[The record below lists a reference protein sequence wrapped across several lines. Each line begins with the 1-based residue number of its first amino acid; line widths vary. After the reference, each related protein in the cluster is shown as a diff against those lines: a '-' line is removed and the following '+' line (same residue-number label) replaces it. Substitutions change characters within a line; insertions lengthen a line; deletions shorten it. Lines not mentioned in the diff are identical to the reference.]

1 MKFRSAFRN
10 QLWRPLVELWFNNN
24 MQRIFRG
31 LFAPA
36 SLFVVVQAG
45 VGFLNYLYQV
55 MAGRF
60 LSLVEFGAWSI
71 WLAQFATSL
80 LVAIWIQS
88 LATLGGPESPFFHE
102 TLKKKWIF
110 PLLLVLFLGS
120 LAAVSSESSV
130 LALGMGWLWAVLQAV
145 YFGRSLATGA
155 LRLISVAMAAAAVA
169 KLFIPALPLLRGQ
182 DPTGAFYAGVLYSP
196 AVAVL
201 ICVLFG
207 SFATSGRPPSSLD
220 KTDSRRAQLVLS
232 SLILAVITAGAPQ
245 LDLLVAGHILDPV
258 EAGLFARVALV
269 YKGFFFL
276 VLIFAQLLLSRQ
288 VQNEHRG
295 PSSRQ
300 MLLIPASALML
311 AVILVLSFP
320 EAWAPPQWVA
330 FGTFHIGTL
339 TFLFLRSQMELAH
352 RRWGLGLCVV
362 LLGVGE
368 ALLAG
373 SLGLPLVQYYILA
386 LGLEWS
392 LILGL
397 EMRSELGRKHLA

>member
-1 MKFRSAFRN
+1 M
-10 QLWRPLVELWFNNN
+10 ELWFNSD

-60 LSLVEFGAWSI
+60 LPLVEFGAWSV

-88 LATLGGPESPFFHE
+88 LATLGGPDSPFFQE
-102 TLKKKWIF
+102 ILKKKWVF
-110 PLLLVLFLGS
+110 PLLLVLFLAS
-120 LAAVSSESSV
+120 FAAVSSESLT
-130 LALGMGWLWAVLQAV
+130 LALGVGWLWAVIQAV
-145 YFGRSLATGA
+145 YFGRSLATGS
-155 LRLISVAMAAAAVA
+155 LRLISVAMAAAAIV
-169 KLFIPALPLLRGQ
+169 KLLIPALPLLQGQ
-182 DPTGAFYAGVLYSP
+182 DSTGAFYAGVLYSP

-201 ICVLFG
+201 ICALFG
-207 SFATSGRPPSSLD
+207 SFAPSGDRSPSSLG
-220 KTDSRRAQLVLS
+220 KTDSRRAQLVFS

-245 LDLLVAGHILDPV
+245 LDLLVAGKILDPV
-258 EAGLFARVALV
+258 EAGLFGRVALV

-288 VQNEHRG
+288 VQSGHRG

-300 MLLIPASALML
+300 MLLIPASALIL
-311 AVILVLSFP
+311 AVILAFSFP

-368 ALLAG
+368 ALVAS
-373 SLGLPLVQYYILA
+373 SLGLPLVQYYLLA
-386 LGLEWS
+386 LGLEWA

-397 EMRSELGRKHLA
+397 EMRSELGRKPLA